1 MCSCFFPPQPTG
13 CGLFLHRCYNYG
25 VKKKRFFFN
34 SSPLRNRMSPVFV
47 TANFVF
53 CCWTEDEMFLQQPW
67 QHQKKQVSKQTKMR
81 KEGERNVS
89 SPGVS
94 TLLLTVRLT
103 CPLRAAA
110 CIKSITYLCGF
121 PATTFL
127 STEMSSSPG
136 RSRPSRS
143 AGVFSIMAPI
153 TICSKTI
160 NISSAME
167 GEEIKKMTE

>member
-1 MCSCFFPPQPTG
+1 MKICLRRQ
-13 CGLFLHRCYNYG
+13 
-25 VKKKRFFFN
+25 KQKR
-34 SSPLRNRMSPVFV
+34 
-47 TANFVF
+47 
-53 CCWTEDEMFLQQPW
+53 D
-67 QHQKKQVSKQTKMR
+67 QKKNKKNM
-81 KEGERNVS
+81 S

-94 TLLLTVRLT
+94 TLLLTVKLT

-143 AGVFSIMAPI
+143 AGVFSIIAPI

-160 NISSAME
+160 NISSVDE
-167 GEEIKKMTE
+167 GEEDETQTRWNHTVIGFILVVNQFWVMVAFFFHLPNSLLPHSLHAV